1 AEGEAKAAAVLAV
14 GQAEAEAMEKRAEAF
29 AQYNEAAVLQMLI
42 EILPQM
48 AEKVAAPMGSIDK
61 LTVIS
66 SDGASTLPRQVTDNV
81 LQTMQ
86 LLQDTTG
93 VDLAGIVGGLGKK
106 DAVVG
111 EAG

>member
-1 AEGEAKAAAVLAV
+1 
-14 GQAEAEAMEKRAEAF
+14 
-29 AQYNEAAVLQMLI
+29 
-42 EILPQM
+42 M

-66 SDGASTLPRQVTDNV
+66 TDGAAALPKQVADNV

-106 DAVVG
+106 DVVAG
-111 EAG
+111 ETE